1 MLSLSESGTLPNATA
16 LSTYNI
22 GWDYYSMWQD
32 GYLSNYNAQQV
43 QALLNSDRIITL
55 NELPSLP
62 WSNTA
67 VIPGD
72 FNHDGKVDMADY
84 VVWRNMQNQSGSNL
98 AADADLNGRV
108 DAADYAVWRLHFGQT
123 SGSGAGAAAVP
134 EPASLVLVLL
144 AISYSISRRSKR
156 ACVAHY

>member
-1 MLSLSESGTLPNATA
+1 
-16 LSTYNI
+16 
-22 GWDYYSMWQD
+22 MWQD

-67 VIPGD
+67 ALPGD

-84 VVWRNMQNQSGSNL
+84 VVWRNTLNQSGSNL
-98 AADADLNGRV
+98 AADADLNGRI
-108 DAADYAVWRLHFGQT
+108 DAADYAIWRSHFGQT
-123 SGSGAGAAAVP
+123 AGSGAGAAAVP
-134 EPASLVLVLL
+134 EPASLGFVLL
-144 AISYSISRRSKR
+144 AIAFSMTRRSNR
-156 ACVAHY
+156 RCRP